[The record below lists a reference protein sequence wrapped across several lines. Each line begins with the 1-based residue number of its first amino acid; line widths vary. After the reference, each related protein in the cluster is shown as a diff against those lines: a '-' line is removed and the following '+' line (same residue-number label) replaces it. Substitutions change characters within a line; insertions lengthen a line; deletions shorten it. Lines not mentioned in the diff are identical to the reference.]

1 MPDPDDLDSALA
13 DGIITPEQAKA
24 IRARR
29 TAGTAPAADAAS
41 EEPFRLVSNFGD
53 VFLCLGLLILYWSAT
68 GFLRVAGLDP
78 LLIYGGFAVLFWVLA
93 EFFVFGAKKKFP
105 AVVSILLFVW
115 MLYKAA
121 TLFLG
126 IGQAGLLEMALGR
139 AELAH
144 LGILTGGLALALLR
158 FRQPITVL
166 ALGLAGTLLVFTL
179 ARMYMAETPARLVL
193 MACGIAMLCLGVL
206 LDWQDRARTGIRH
219 EWALWLFVLGSPL
232 TVHPLFVGI
241 IGDEIAE
248 AQPRSLEG
256 LMSLDLSGVVWIVA
270 ALALG
275 FSLLGLLLDRRSLVA
290 STLLYL
296 SGVLTYASVQ
306 NGVGL
311 TLSLGIVPLTL
322 GILVILLGAGWTH
335 IRRALLA
342 IIPFRGLFRP
352 AS

>member
-1 MPDPDDLDSALA
+1 MPEPDDLDAALA
-13 DGIITPEQAKA
+13 DGIITPDQARA

-29 TAGTAPAADAAS
+29 GATPPNADAAS
-41 EEPFRLVSNFGD
+41 DEPFRLVGNFAD
-53 VFLCLGLLILYWSAT
+53 VFLCIGLLILYWSAA
-68 GFLRVAGLDP
+68 GFLRVAGFDP
-78 LLIYGGFAVLFWVLA
+78 LFIYAGFAVLFWLLA

-115 MLYKAA
+115 MLYQGA
-121 TLFLG
+121 TQFLG
-126 IGQAGLLEMALGR
+126 LGQAGLLEMALGR
-139 AELAH
+139 AGIEH

-179 ARMYMAETPARLVL
+179 ARMYIAETPARLVL
-193 MACGIAMLCLGVL
+193 MGCGIAMLVLGVV
-206 LDWQDRARTGIRH
+206 LDWQDRARTGIKH

-232 TVHPLFVGI
+232 TVHSLFVGI
-241 IGDEIAE
+241 IGEEIAA
-248 AQPRSLEG
+248 AQPRTLEG

-275 FSLLGLLLDRRSLVA
+275 FSVLGLLLDRRSLVA

-296 SGVLTYASVQ
+296 SGVLTYASMQ
-306 NGVGL
+306 GGVGIA
-311 TLSLGIVPLTL
+311 LSMGIVPLTVGL
-322 GILVILLGAGWTH
+322 LVILLGVGWIH
-335 IRRALLA
+335 IRRAILA
-342 IIPFRGLFRP
+342 VLPFRGLFRP